1 MCPGYPRCLFTVHS
15 TSSKTPGD
23 SGDSHETQMKVGD
36 EATNLKN
43 HSRNVSAIRQ
53 EASAA
58 FKTLSECVRR
68 PTAADSTS
76 QHVAADTAPCPS
88 PRHLLAVMASS
99 ASAHEPDDER
109 DSLGAVPVPMS
120 GGVTQWHQFTA
131 NVAPVRAAYAAN
143 LGVANIPFQTMKY
156 CLGCEPSNRK
166 VRQKPRPVVSCSA

>member
-1 MCPGYPRCLFTVHS
+1 MSRLPPVSFYR
-15 TSSKTPGD
+15 
-23 SGDSHETQMKVGD
+23 TQYQFKDTGGQRGLSRDTNEGGGRSD
-36 EATNLKN
+36 EPQEPL
-43 HSRNVSAIRQ
+43 SNVSAIRQ

-88 PRHLLAVMASS
+88 PHHLLAVMASS

-143 LGVANIPFQTMKY
+143 FGVANIPFQTMKY